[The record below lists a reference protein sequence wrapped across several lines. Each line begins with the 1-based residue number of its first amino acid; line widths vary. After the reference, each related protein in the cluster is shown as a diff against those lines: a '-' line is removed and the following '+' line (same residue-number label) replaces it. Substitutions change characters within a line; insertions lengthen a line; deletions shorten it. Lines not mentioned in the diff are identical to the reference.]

1 MAHQYYHG
9 NRYTVFIGNECGL
22 EGVESLE
29 LFVTLLRDFG
39 MTFVALFVA
48 MDSIS
53 TVPILLTITHDM
65 PDKARSIVIRHA
77 LITALALGLGFIVI
91 GKGIFLFMGIT
102 VNDFLIAG
110 GLILFLLGAKELVVG
125 KMFEAQASVGD
136 NIMGIVPLGTPLVV
150 GPAVLTTLLILNDQY
165 HIAMV
170 TFSFIVNLLLSWL
183 FFAQAN
189 RLVKLLGRG
198 GVMALSKIFSLLLA
212 AIAVAMIHRGI
223 KSMLMIG

>member
-1 MAHQYYHG
+1 
-9 NRYTVFIGNECGL
+9 
-22 EGVESLE
+22 LE
-29 LFVTLLRDFG
+29 LFLNLLRDFG
-39 MTFVALFVA
+39 LTFVPLFVA

-53 TVPILLTITHDM
+53 VVPILLTITQGMKDRE
-65 PDKARSIVIRHA
+65 RSTVIRHA
-77 LITALALGLGFIVI
+77 LITALLLGMAFIVI
-91 GKGIFLFMGIT
+91 GKGIFIFMGIT

-125 KMFEAQASVGD
+125 KMYEAQASGGD

-150 GPAVLTTLLILNDQY
+150 GPAVLTTLLILTDQY

-170 TFSFIVNLLLSWL
+170 IFSFIVNLLISWL

-189 RLVKLLGRG
+189 RLVKMLGRG
-198 GVMALSKIFSLLLA
+198 GVLALSKIFSLLLA
-212 AIAVAMIHRGI
+212 AIAIAMIHRGL

>member
-1 MAHQYYHG
+1 M
-9 NRYTVFIGNECGL
+9 
-22 EGVESLE
+22 E
-29 LFVTLLRDFG
+29 LFLSLLRDFG
-39 MTFVALFVA
+39 LTFVPLFVA
-48 MDSIS
+48 MDSLS
-53 TVPILLTITHDM
+53 TVPILMTITHGM

-77 LITALALGLGFIVI
+77 LITALLLGLGFIVV

-125 KMFEAQASVGD
+125 KMFEAQATAGD
-136 NIMGIVPLGTPLVV
+136 NILGIVPLGTPLVV
-150 GPAVLTTLLILNDQY
+150 GPAVLTTLLILTDQY
-165 HIAMV
+165 HIVMV

-189 RLVKLLGRG
+189 RLVKILGRG
-198 GVMALSKIFSLLLA
+198 GVLALSKIFALLLA

-223 KSMLMIG
+223 QAMLAV